1 MLDLDTREWLLT
13 NGLGSFASGTVSDV
27 RTRTYHGWLI
37 AATNPPSGRT
47 LLFSHLEAS
56 LEVLGSVVALGTN
69 FWGNGQIE
77 PRGYELLRCFDI
89 NPVPKWIWGQDN
101 WQLTRQLVMPYGL
114 VGTGDWGRSRG
125 ALSREQGENSSFL
138 HSSSCPMTPLA
149 SSLLTLS
156 AVTHGENPH
165 RLWRL
170 PLGEDRTASP
180 TQWLPNAHPQFC
192 HRILIQYRYQG
203 TDTAI
208 LRLRLLIAER
218 DFHHQQT
225 AGPEL
230 HFSQLLGQQ
239 QICLQAINSG
249 HFGIPWHLRWTQG
262 NYQPDAVW
270 YWHYGLPEETKRGL
284 CDKED
289 LYSPGYL
296 IVTLQP
302 GDVVTLEAQV
312 GFPDPL
318 LGVLTPKTFAEAVEA
333 EQKRLS
339 QIFGWAQ
346 RDRGAQ
352 KQENN
357 YQCPILNTQ
366 YLSNDASYY
375 PAGSPKDYN
384 KGNLRNALV
393 PQCPMTPFAS
403 PVKDAVHS
411 LLRPRSTSLLTRLTQ
426 WLPPAHSP
434 IWQQL
439 LKASDQFI
447 VYRASIAGP
456 TVIAGYH
463 WFNEWG
469 RDTLIA
475 LPGLA
480 LVPQRFDLAKGVLR
494 TFGHNCRHGLIPNV
508 FPDVDGE
515 PIYNSI
521 DAALWWIETLGLYLE
536 ATQDWEFLAEQF
548 PVVQQIYK
556 AFVGGTHFNIQVDA
570 TDGLVSWDARGVAL
584 TWMDVVIGVHPVTP
598 RYGKPVEIN
607 ALWYSVLCWL
617 SQWAERLS
625 QLEYGSPVRL
635 TKQAERYAQQAQHV
649 KTSLQKFWNP
659 QLGYLYDTIEPDD
672 RRNFQIRPNA
682 VLALSLHHCGFSEQQ
697 GCQVLDLATASLL
710 TPYGLRSLDPGD
722 PEYKG
727 KYEGNQ
733 EQRDRAYHQGTVWAW
748 LIGPYIRAWQRFYPQ
763 QSLPFDWQP
772 LLDHFLFDACL
783 GSISEIFDGDLPHTP
798 RGAIAQAWSVAE
810 VIRHIK

>member
-1 MLDLDTREWLLT
+1 MSDLDTREWLLT
-13 NGLGSFASGTVSDV
+13 NGLGSFASGTVSGV
-27 RTRTYHGWLI
+27 RTRTYHGWLF

-56 LEVLGSVVALGTN
+56 LEVLGNVVALGTN
-69 FWGNGQIE
+69 FWGNGKIE
-77 PRGYELLRCFDI
+77 RTGYDLLRSFDI
-89 NPVPKWIWGQDN
+89 NPVPKWNWGQDN
-101 WQLTRQLVMPYGL
+101 WQLTRQLLMPYGL
-114 VGTGDWGRSRG
+114 VRAGDEGQGSRG
-125 ALSREQGENSSFL
+125 AGEQGGRGAGEQGSRGEVAESF
-138 HSSSCPMTPLA
+138 SP
-149 SSLLTLS
+149 
-156 AVTHGENPH
+156 
-165 RLWRL
+165 L
-170 PLGEDRTASP
+170 PLI
-180 TQWLPNAHPQFC
+180 PNAQFC
-192 HRILIQYRYQG
+192 DRILIQYRYEG
-203 TDTAI
+203 SHTAI

-225 AGPEL
+225 ASQEL
-230 HFSQLLGQQ
+230 KFSQLLGQQ

-270 YWHYGLPEETKRGL
+270 YWDYGLSEETKRGL
-284 CDKED
+284 GDKED

-302 GDVVTLEAQV
+302 GDAVTLEARV
-312 GFPDPL
+312 GFPDSVS
-318 LGVLTPKTFAEAVEA
+318 GVLSPKTFAEAVEA
-333 EQKRLS
+333 EQERLS
-339 QIFGWAQ
+339 QIFGW
-346 RDRGAQ
+346 REGGRGAGSREQ
-352 KQENN
+352 GNN
-357 YQCPILNTQ
+357 YESQMPH
-366 YLSNDASYY
+366 A
-375 PAGSPKDYN
+375 P
-384 KGNLRNALV
+384 
-393 PQCPMTPFAS
+393 CPMSNAQYP
-403 PVKDAVHS
+403 
-411 LLRPRSTSLLTRLTQ
+411 LN
-426 WLPPAHSP
+426 
-434 IWQQL
+434 QQL

-463 WFNEWG
+463 WFNDWG
-469 RDTLIA
+469 RNTLIA

-494 TFGHNCRHGLIPNV
+494 TFGHYCRHGLIPNA
-508 FPDVDGE
+508 FPDVNGE

-548 PVVQQIYK
+548 PLVQQIYK
-556 AFVGGTHFNIQVDA
+556 AFVGGTHFNIQIDA
-570 TDGLVSWDARGVAL
+570 TDGLVSWDAPGVAL
-584 TWMDVVIGVHPVTP
+584 TWMDVVIGAHPVTP

-607 ALWYSVLCWL
+607 ALWYSALCWL

-625 QLEYGSPVRL
+625 QMEFGDSVRL
-635 TKQAERYAQQAQHV
+635 TKQAQRYAQQAQNV

-659 QLGYLYDTIEPDD
+659 HLGYLYDTIEPDD
-672 RRNFQIRPNA
+672 RRNFQVRPNA
-682 VLALSLHHCGFSEQQ
+682 ILALSLHHCAFSEQQ

-727 KYEGNQ
+727 RYEGNQ

-763 QSLPFDWQP
+763 RSLPFDWQP
-772 LLDHFLFDACL
+772 LLDHFQFDAAI

>member
-27 RTRTYHGWLI
+27 RTRTYHGWLF
-37 AATNPPSGRT
+37 AATNPPCDRT

-77 PRGYELLRCFDI
+77 PTSYELLRCFDI

-114 VGTGDWGRSRG
+114 VRAGDWKQRTQKEISNAPCLL
-125 ALSREQGENSSFL
+125 ALSEAEG
-138 HSSSCPMTPLA
+138 M
-149 SSLLTLS
+149 
-156 AVTHGENPH
+156 
-165 RLWRL
+165 
-170 PLGEDRTASP
+170 
-180 TQWLPNAHPQFC
+180 PNAPVQFC
-192 HRILIQYRYQG
+192 HRILIQYRYEG
-203 TDTAI
+203 SDTAI

-218 DFHHQQT
+218 NFHYQQT
-225 AGPEL
+225 ANPEL
-230 HFSQLLGQQ
+230 QFSQLLGQQ
-239 QICLQAINSG
+239 QVCMQAKNSG
-249 HFGIPWHLRWTQG
+249 NFGIPWHLRWTQG
-262 NYQPDAVW
+262 KYQTDAVW
-270 YWHYGLPEETKRGL
+270 YWNYRLPEETKRGL
-284 CDKED
+284 GDKED

-302 GDVVTLEAQV
+302 GDTVTLEARV
-312 GFPDPL
+312 GFPDSMA
-318 LGVLTPKTFAEAVEA
+318 GVLTSETFAEAVEA

-339 QIFGWAQ
+339 QIFGW
-346 RDRGAQ
+346 RGGGRGAGSREQ
-352 KQENN
+352 GEIPLLCTLPPASVPLPHA
-357 YQCPILNTQ
+357 QCPI
-366 YLSNDASYY
+366 
-375 PAGSPKDYN
+375 P
-384 KGNLRNALV
+384 NA
-393 PQCPMTPFAS
+393 Q
-403 PVKDAVHS
+403 
-411 LLRPRSTSLLTRLTQ
+411 ST
-426 WLPPAHSP
+426 

-447 VYRASIAGP
+447 AYRASIPGP
-456 TVIAGYH
+456 TVIAGYQ
-463 WFNEWG
+463 WFNDWG
-469 RDTLIA
+469 RNTLIA

-480 LVPQRFDLAKGVLR
+480 LIPQRFDLAKGVLR
-494 TFGHNCRHGLIPNV
+494 TFGYYCRHGLIPNV
-508 FPDVDGE
+508 FPDVNGE

-548 PVVQQIYK
+548 PLVQQIYK
-556 AFVGGTHFNIQVDA
+556 AFVGGTHFNIQIDA
-570 TDGLVSWDARGVAL
+570 TDGLLSWDAPGVAL
-584 TWMDVVIGVHPVTP
+584 TWMDVVIGAHPVTP

-607 ALWYSVLCWL
+607 ALWYSALCWL

-625 QLEYGSPVRL
+625 QLEYGEPVRL
-635 TKQAERYAQQAQHV
+635 TKQAHRYAQQAQRV

-659 QLGYLYDTIEPDD
+659 HLGYLYDTIEPDD

-682 VLALSLHHCGFSEQQ
+682 VLALSLHHCAFSEQQ
-697 GCQVLDLATASLL
+697 GCQILDLATVSLL

-727 KYEGNQ
+727 RYEGNQ

-763 QSLPFDWQP
+763 KSLPFDWQP
-772 LLDHFLFDACL
+772 LLDHFLFDAGL
-783 GSISEIFDGDLPHTP
+783 GSISEIFDGDPPHKP

>member
-1 MLDLDTREWLLT
+1 MSDLDTREWLLT
-13 NGLGSFASGTVSDV
+13 NGLGSFASGTISDV
-27 RTRTYHGWLI
+27 RTRTYHGWLF

-47 LLFSHLEAS
+47 LLLSHLEAS
-56 LEVLGSVVALGTN
+56 LEILGRVVALGTN
-69 FWGNGQIE
+69 VWGNGQIE
-77 PRGYELLRCFDI
+77 RTGYEQLRCFDI
-89 NPVPKWIWGQDN
+89 NPVPKWTWGQDN

-114 VGTGDWGRSRG
+114 VGTGGWG
-125 ALSREQGENSSFL
+125 AGEHTTL
-138 HSSSCPMTPLA
+138 GEATPTT
-149 SSLLTLS
+149 TLS
-156 AVTHGENPH
+156 NRGEVAESFSP
-165 RLWRL
+165 L
-170 PLGEDRTASP
+170 PLM
-180 TQWLPNAHPQFC
+180 PNAQFC
-192 HRILIQYRYQG
+192 HRILIQYRYEG
-203 TDTAI
+203 TETAI

-218 DFHHQQT
+218 DFHHQQI
-225 AGPEL
+225 ASQEL
-230 HFSQLLGQQ
+230 QFSQLLGEQQ
-239 QICLQAINSG
+239 VCLQAINSG
-249 HFGIPWHLRWTQG
+249 RFGIPWHLRWTQG

-270 YWHYGLPEETKRGL
+270 YWDYRLSEETKRGL
-284 CDKED
+284 GDKED
-289 LYSPGYL
+289 LHSPGYL

-302 GDVVTLEAQV
+302 GDTVTLEARV
-312 GFPDPL
+312 GFPDSVP
-318 LGVLTPKTFAEAVEA
+318 GVLTVKTFTEAVEA
-333 EQKRLS
+333 EQERLS
-339 QIFGWAQ
+339 QIFGW
-346 RDRGAQ
+346 REGDRGAGGQ
-352 KQENN
+352 GGRGAGEQGRSCSKFF
-357 YQCPILNTQ
+357 PSAPFP
-366 YLSNDASYY
+366 LSTSASY
-375 PAGSPKDYN
+375 AQFS
-384 KGNLRNALV
+384 
-393 PQCPMTPFAS
+393 
-403 PVKDAVHS
+403 
-411 LLRPRSTSLLTRLTQ
+411 
-426 WLPPAHSP
+426 

-439 LKASDQFI
+439 LKASDRFI

-463 WFNEWG
+463 WFNDWG

-494 TFGHNCRHGLIPNV
+494 TFGHYCRHGLIANA
-508 FPDVDGE
+508 FPDLNSE

-536 ATQDWEFLAEQF
+536 ATQDWDFLAEQF

-584 TWMDVVIGVHPVTP
+584 TWMDVIIGTHPVTP

-607 ALWYSVLCWL
+607 ALWYSALCWL

-625 QLEYGSPVRL
+625 QMEYGSPVRL
-635 TKQAERYAQQAQHV
+635 TKQAQRYANQAQHV

-682 VLALSLHHCGFSEQQ
+682 VLALSLHHCGFFEQQ
-697 GCQVLDLATASLL
+697 GCQILDLATTSLL

-722 PEYKG
+722 PEYQG
-727 KYEGNQ
+727 KYEGDQ
-733 EQRDRAYHQGTVWAW
+733 QQRDRAYHQGTVWTW

-772 LLDHFLFDACL
+772 LLDHFFFDACL
-783 GSISEIFDGDLPHTP
+783 GSISEIFDGDSPHTP

-810 VIRHIK
+810 VIRYIK

>member
-1 MLDLDTREWLLT
+1 MPDLDTREWLLT
-13 NGLGSFASGTVSDV
+13 NGLGSFASGTVSGV
-27 RTRTYHGWLI
+27 RTRTYHGWLF

-69 FWGNGQIE
+69 IWGNGQIE
-77 PRGYELLRCFDI
+77 RTGYELLRSFDI
-89 NPVPKWIWGQDN
+89 NPVPKWIWGLDN

-114 VGTGDWGRSRG
+114 VQTRDWG
-125 ALSREQGENSSFL
+125 QGGISNAP
-138 HSSSCPMTPLA
+138 CPTPHA
-149 SSLLTLS
+149 
-156 AVTHGENPH
+156 
-165 RLWRL
+165 
-170 PLGEDRTASP
+170 
-180 TQWLPNAHPQFC
+180 QFC
-192 HRILIQYRYQG
+192 HRILIHYRYEGSQ
-203 TDTAI
+203 TAI

-225 AGPEL
+225 ASPQL
-230 HFSQLLGQQ
+230 KFSQLLGQQ
-239 QICLQAINSG
+239 QVCLQAINSG
-249 HFGIPWHLRWTQG
+249 HFGIPWHLRWTRG

-270 YWHYGLPEETKRGL
+270 YWDYRLSEETKRGL
-284 CDKED
+284 GNKED
-289 LYSPGYL
+289 LHSPGYL

-302 GDVVTLEAQV
+302 GDAVTLEAGV
-312 GFPDPL
+312 GFPDSIA
-318 LGVLTPKTFAEAVEA
+318 GVLTPKTFAEAVEE
-333 EQKRLS
+333 EQDRLS
-339 QIFGWAQ
+339 QLFGWRQ
-346 RDRGAQ
+346 GGRGEKEQ
-352 KQENN
+352 GNN
-357 YQCPILNTQ
+357 DQ
-366 YLSNDASYY
+366 
-375 PAGSPKDYN
+375 SPMPN
-384 KGNLRNALV
+384 
-393 PQCPMTPFAS
+393 
-403 PVKDAVHS
+403 
-411 LLRPRSTSLLTRLTQ
+411 
-426 WLPPAHSP
+426 AHSP

-469 RDTLIA
+469 RSTLIA
-475 LPGLA
+475 LPGLT

-494 TFGHNCRHGLIPNV
+494 TFGHYCRHGLIPNA
-508 FPDVDGE
+508 FPDVNGE

-536 ATQDWEFLAEQF
+536 VTQDWDFLAEQF
-548 PVVQQIYK
+548 PLIQQIYK

-584 TWMDVVIGVHPVTP
+584 TWMDVVIGSHPVTP
-598 RYGKPVEIN
+598 RRGKAVEIN
-607 ALWYSVLCWL
+607 ALWYSALCWL
-617 SQWAERLS
+617 SKWAKRLS
-625 QLEYGSPVRL
+625 QLDYGEPVRL
-635 TKQAERYAQQAQHV
+635 TKQAQRYAQQAQHV

-672 RRNFQIRPNA
+672 RRNFQVRPNA
-682 VLALSLHHCGFSEQQ
+682 VLALSLHHCGFSVQQ
-697 GCQVLDLATASLL
+697 GCQILDLATASLL

-772 LLDHFLFDACL
+772 LLDHFLSDACL
-783 GSISEIFDGDLPHTP
+783 GSISEIFDGDSPHTP

>member
-1 MLDLDTREWLLT
+1 MPDLDTREWLLT
-13 NGLGSFASGTVSDV
+13 NGLGSFASGTVSGV
-27 RTRTYHGWLI
+27 RTRTYHGWLF

-56 LEVLGSVVALGTN
+56 LEVLGSVVSLGTN
-69 FWGNGQIE
+69 FWGKNQIE
-77 PRGYELLRCFDI
+77 RTGYELLRNFDI
-89 NPVPKWIWGQDN
+89 NPVPKWTWGQDN
-101 WQLTRQLVMPYGL
+101 WQLTRELVMPYGL
-114 VGTGDWGRSRG
+114 VGAGDWGLGTGDKGQGSRG
-125 ALSREQGENSSFL
+125 AGEQGSRGEVAESF
-138 HSSSCPMTPLA
+138 SP
-149 SSLLTLS
+149 
-156 AVTHGENPH
+156 
-165 RLWRL
+165 L
-170 PLGEDRTASP
+170 PLCPSAP
-180 TQWLPNAHPQFC
+180 LPLIPNAQFC
-192 HRILIQYRYQG
+192 HRILIRYRYEG
-203 TDTAI
+203 SHTAI

-225 AGPEL
+225 SSQEL
-230 HFSQLLGQQ
+230 KFSQLLGQQ
-239 QICLQAINSG
+239 QVCLQAINSG

-270 YWHYGLPEETKRGL
+270 YWDYGLSEETKRGL
-284 CDKED
+284 GDKED

-302 GDVVTLEAQV
+302 GDTVTLEAQV
-312 GFPDPL
+312 GFPDSVSGILAPE
-318 LGVLTPKTFAEAVEA
+318 TFAEAVEA
-333 EQKRLS
+333 EQERLS
-339 QIFGWAQ
+339 KIFGWSGAGEQ
-346 RDRGAQ
+346 GSRGAGEQ
-352 KQENN
+352 GSRGAGEQGSGGAGEQRGRGAEEQGHN
-357 YQCPILNTQ
+357 YESSISHAQFS
-366 YLSNDASYY
+366 LS
-375 PAGSPKDYN
+375 
-384 KGNLRNALV
+384 
-393 PQCPMTPFAS
+393 
-403 PVKDAVHS
+403 
-411 LLRPRSTSLLTRLTQ
+411 
-426 WLPPAHSP
+426 
-434 IWQQL
+434 QQL

-463 WFNEWG
+463 WFNDWG

-494 TFGHNCRHGLIPNV
+494 TFGHYCRHGLIPNA
-508 FPDVDGE
+508 FPDVNGE

-536 ATQDWEFLAEQF
+536 ATQDWDFLAEQF
-548 PVVQQIYK
+548 PIVQQIYK

-570 TDGLVSWDARGVAL
+570 TDGLVSWDTRGVAL
-584 TWMDVVIGVHPVTP
+584 TWMDVVIGSLPVTP
-598 RYGKPVEIN
+598 RHGKPVEIN
-607 ALWYSVLCWL
+607 ALWYSALCWL

-635 TKQAERYAQQAQHV
+635 TKQSQRYAQQAQLV
-649 KTSLQKFWNP
+649 KASLQKFWNS

-697 GCQVLDLATASLL
+697 GCQILDLATTSLL

-727 KYEGNQ
+727 RYEGNQ
-733 EQRDRAYHQGTVWAW
+733 EQRDRAYHQGTVWTW

-772 LLDHFLFDACL
+772 LLDHFRFDACL

-810 VIRHIK
+810 VIRHIKE

>member
-27 RTRTYHGWLI
+27 RTRTYHGWLF
-37 AATNPPSGRT
+37 AATNPPSDRT

-77 PRGYELLRCFDI
+77 PAGYELLRCFDI
-89 NPVPKWIWGQDN
+89 NPVPTWIWGQDN
-101 WQLTRQLVMPYGL
+101 WQLTRQLLMPYGL
-114 VGTGDWGRSRG
+114 VG
-125 ALSREQGENSSFL
+125 SREQGAGEAGEAGEVGETRGQGDKGTRDENLKQVFPLVPNSP
-138 HSSSCPMTPLA
+138 CPQV
-149 SSLLTLS
+149 LLPMPNLQC
-156 AVTHGENPH
+156 PI
-165 RLWRL
+165 
-170 PLGEDRTASP
+170 
-180 TQWLPNAHPQFC
+180 PNAPAEFC
-192 HRILIQYRYQG
+192 HRTLIQYRYNG
-203 TDTAI
+203 SDTAI

-225 AGPEL
+225 ASPGL
-230 HFSQLLGQQ
+230 QFSELLGQQ
-239 QICLQAINSG
+239 QVCLQAKNFG
-249 HFGIPWHLRWTQG
+249 NFGIPWHLRWTQG
-262 NYQPDAVW
+262 KYQPDAVW
-270 YWHYGLPEETKRGL
+270 YWNYRLPEETKRGL
-284 CDKED
+284 GDKED

-302 GDVVTLEAQV
+302 GDAVTLEARV
-312 GFPDPL
+312 GFPDSMA
-318 LGVLTPKTFAEAVEA
+318 GVLTSETFAEAVEA

-339 QIFGWAQ
+339 QIFGWSQGGGEAGEAGEAG
-346 RDRGAQ
+346 GAGGANQ
-352 KQENN
+352 FKIQ
-357 YQCPILNTQ
+357 
-366 YLSNDASYY
+366 NDALYET
-375 PAGSPKDYN
+375 
-384 KGNLRNALV
+384 LRERGLANAALTKFKIKELL
-393 PQCPMTPFAS
+393 PPLSQCPMPNA
-403 PVKDAVHS
+403 PCPMPHA
-411 LLRPRSTSLLTRLTQ
+411 Q
-426 WLPPAHSP
+426 SP

-447 VYRASIAGP
+447 AYRASIAGP

-463 WFNEWG
+463 WFNDWG
-469 RDTLIA
+469 RNTLIA

-494 TFGHNCRHGLIPNV
+494 TFGHYCRHGLIPNT
-508 FPDVDGE
+508 FPDANGE

-536 ATQDWEFLAEQF
+536 ATQDWKFLAEQF
-548 PVVQQIYK
+548 PIVQQIYK
-556 AFVGGTHFNIQVDA
+556 AFVGSTHFNIQIDA
-570 TDGLVSWDARGVAL
+570 TDGLVSWDIPGVAL
-584 TWMDVVIGVHPVTP
+584 TWMDVVIREHPVTP

-607 ALWYSVLCWL
+607 ALWYSALCWL

-625 QLEYGSPVRL
+625 QLEFGEPVRL
-635 TKQAERYAQQAQHV
+635 TKQAQRYAQQAQLV

-659 QLGYLYDTIEPDD
+659 HLGYLYDTIEPDD

-682 VLALSLHHCGFSEQQ
+682 VLALSLHHCAFSVQQ
-697 GCQVLDLATASLL
+697 GCQVVDLATVSLL

-727 KYEGNQ
+727 RYEGNQ

>member
-27 RTRTYHGWLI
+27 RTRTYHGWLF
-37 AATNPPSGRT
+37 AATKPPSERT

-56 LEVLGSVVALGTN
+56 LEVLGNVVALGTN

-77 PRGYELLRCFDI
+77 PTGYELLRCFDI

-101 WQLTRQLVMPYGL
+101 WQLTRQLVMPYGWE
-114 VGTGDWGRSRG
+114 G
-125 ALSREQGENSSFL
+125 SREKN
-138 HSSSCPMTPLA
+138 HSTDAINRGC
-149 SSLLTLS
+149 
-156 AVTHGENPH
+156 
-165 RLWRL
+165 
-170 PLGEDRTASP
+170 
-180 TQWLPNAHPQFC
+180 AHSRFC
-192 HRILIQYRYQG
+192 HRTLIQYRYEG
-203 TDTAI
+203 SDTAI

-218 DFHHQQT
+218 NFHHQQT
-225 AGPEL
+225 ANLGL
-230 HFSQLLGQQ
+230 QFSQLLGEQ
-239 QICLQAINSG
+239 QICLQAKNSKN
-249 HFGIPWHLRWTQG
+249 FGIPWHLRWTQG
-262 NYQPDAVW
+262 RYQTDAVW
-270 YWHYGLPEETKRGL
+270 YWNYGLPEETKRGL
-284 CDKED
+284 GNKED

-302 GDVVTLEAQV
+302 GDTVTLEARV
-312 GFPDPL
+312 GFPDSTA
-318 LGVLTPKTFAEAVEA
+318 GVLTGETFAEAVEA

-339 QIFGWAQ
+339 QIFGWSQ
-346 RDRGAQ
+346 GGAGDWGVGTG
-352 KQENN
+352 EEFS
-357 YQCPILNTQ
+357 NTQ
-366 YLSNDASYY
+366 YPIPN
-375 PAGSPKDYN
+375 PQSP
-384 KGNLRNALV
+384 L
-393 PQCPMTPFAS
+393 
-403 PVKDAVHS
+403 
-411 LLRPRSTSLLTRLTQ
+411 
-426 WLPPAHSP
+426 
-434 IWQQL
+434 WQQL

-447 VYRASIAGP
+447 VYRASIPGP

-463 WFNEWG
+463 WFNDWG

-480 LVPQRFDLAKGVLR
+480 LVPRRFDLAKGVLR
-494 TFGHNCRHGLIPNV
+494 TFGHNCRHGLIPNA
-508 FPDVDGE
+508 FLDVNGE
-515 PIYNSI
+515 PIYNTI

-548 PVVQQIYK
+548 PLVQQIYK
-556 AFVGGTHFNIQVDA
+556 AFVGGTHFNIQMDA
-570 TDGLVSWDARGVAL
+570 IDGLVSWDALGVAL
-584 TWMDVVIGVHPVTP
+584 TWMDVVIGAYPVTP

-607 ALWYSVLCWL
+607 ALWYSALCWL

-625 QLEYGSPVRL
+625 QLEFGEPVRL
-635 TKQAERYAQQAQHV
+635 TKQAQRYAQQAEHV

-682 VLALSLHHCGFSEQQ
+682 VLALSLQHCAFSEQQ
-697 GCQVLDLATASLL
+697 GCQVLDLATFSLL

-727 KYEGNQ
+727 RYEGNQ

-748 LIGPYIRAWQRFYPQ
+748 LIGPYIRAWQRFYPER
-763 QSLPFDWQP
+763 SLPFDWQP

-783 GSISEIFDGDLPHTP
+783 GSISEIFDGDAPHKP

>member
-1 MLDLDTREWLLT
+1 MSDLDTREWLLT
-13 NGLGSFASGTVSDV
+13 NGLGSFASGTVSGV
-27 RTRTYHGWLI
+27 RTRTYHGWLF
-37 AATNPPSGRT
+37 AATNPPSERT

-56 LEVLGSVVALGTN
+56 LEVLGSVVSLGTN
-69 FWGNGQIE
+69 FWGKNQIE
-77 PRGYELLRCFDI
+77 RTGYELLRNFDI
-89 NPVPKWIWGQDN
+89 TPVPKWTWGQDN
-101 WQLTRQLVMPYGL
+101 WQLTRELVMPYGL
-114 VGTGDWGRSRG
+114 VGAGDWGLG
-125 ALSREQGENSSFL
+125 KKQGSREQGAREKSFPL
-138 HSSSCPMTPLA
+138 CPPHPAPL
-149 SSLLTLS
+149 
-156 AVTHGENPH
+156 P
-165 RLWRL
+165 
-170 PLGEDRTASP
+170 
-180 TQWLPNAHPQFC
+180 LPNAQCPIPNSPAQFC
-192 HRILIQYRYQG
+192 HRILIRYRYEG
-203 TDTAI
+203 SHTAI

-225 AGPEL
+225 FSQEL
-230 HFSQLLGQQ
+230 KFSQLLGQQ
-239 QICLQAINSG
+239 QVCLQAINSG

-270 YWHYGLPEETKRGL
+270 YWDYGLSEETKRGL
-284 CDKED
+284 GDKED

-302 GDVVTLEAQV
+302 GDTVTLEARV
-312 GFPDPL
+312 GFPDSVS
-318 LGVLTPKTFAEAVEA
+318 GILTPETFAEAVEA
-333 EQKRLS
+333 EQERLS
-339 QIFGWAQ
+339 KIFGWSEGGIGGWGLGTGEEA
-346 RDRGAQ
+346 R
-352 KQENN
+352 E
-357 YQCPILNTQ
+357 L
-366 YLSNDASYY
+366 L
-375 PAGSPKDYN
+375 AGS
-384 KGNLRNALV
+384 KGEE
-393 PQCPMTPFAS
+393 FS
-403 PVKDAVHS
+403 P
-411 LLRPRSTSLLTRLTQ
+411 
-426 WLPPAHSP
+426 LPPAPRPSASFQSP
-434 IWQQL
+434 LSQQL

-463 WFNEWG
+463 WFNDWG

-494 TFGHNCRHGLIPNV
+494 TFGHYCRHGLIPNA
-508 FPDVDGE
+508 FPDVNGE

-521 DAALWWIETLGLYLE
+521 DAALWWIEILGLYLE
-536 ATQDWEFLAEQF
+536 ATQDWDFLAEQF
-548 PVVQQIYK
+548 PIVQQIHK

-570 TDGLVSWDARGVAL
+570 TDGLVSWDTRGVAL
-584 TWMDVVIGVHPVTP
+584 TWMDVVIGSLPVTP
-598 RYGKPVEIN
+598 RHGKPVEIN
-607 ALWYSVLCWL
+607 ALWYSALCWL

-635 TKQAERYAQQAQHV
+635 TKQSQRYAQQAQLV

-697 GCQVLDLATASLL
+697 GCQILDLATTSLL

-727 KYEGNQ
+727 RYEGNQ
-733 EQRDRAYHQGTVWAW
+733 EQRDRAYHQGTVWTW

-772 LLDHFLFDACL
+772 LLDHFRFDACL
-783 GSISEIFDGDLPHTP
+783 GSISEIFDGDSPHTP

-810 VIRHIK
+810 VIRHIQ

>member
-1 MLDLDTREWLLT
+1 MPDLDTREWLLT

-27 RTRTYHGWLI
+27 RTRTYHGWLF
-37 AATNPPSGRT
+37 AATNPPSGKT

-56 LEVLGSVVALGTN
+56 LEILGSVMALGTN
-69 FWGNGQIE
+69 VWGNGQIE
-77 PRGYELLRCFDI
+77 RTGYEQLRRFDI
-89 NPVPKWIWGQDN
+89 NPVPKWTWGQDN

-114 VGTGDWGRSRG
+114 VGTGGWGQG
-125 ALSREQGENSSFL
+125 GQGEQGGISNAPY
-138 HSSSCPMTPLA
+138 PMT
-149 SSLLTLS
+149 
-156 AVTHGENPH
+156 AVA
-165 RLWRL
+165 
-170 PLGEDRTASP
+170 PLGETPRPHCLPHAQCP
-180 TQWLPNAHPQFC
+180 MPNAPAQFC
-192 HRILIQYRYQG
+192 HRILIQYRYEG
-203 TDTAI
+203 TETAI

-225 AGPEL
+225 ASQEL
-230 HFSQLLGQQ
+230 QFSQLLGQQ
-239 QICLQAINSG
+239 QVCLQAINSG
-249 HFGIPWHLRWTQG
+249 RFGIPWHLRWTQG

-270 YWHYGLPEETKRGL
+270 YWDYGLSEETKRGL
-284 CDKED
+284 GDKED
-289 LYSPGYL
+289 LHSPGYL

-302 GDVVTLEAQV
+302 GDTVTLEARV
-312 GFPDPL
+312 GFPDSVPS
-318 LGVLTPKTFAEAVEA
+318 VLTLKTFVEAVEA
-333 EQKRLS
+333 EQERLS
-339 QIFGWAQ
+339 QIFGW
-346 RDRGAQ
+346 REGGRGAGEQ
-352 KQENN
+352 GSRGAGEQGSRGAGEQGSRGAEEQGRSCSKFF
-357 YQCPILNTQ
+357 P
-366 YLSNDASYY
+366 SASY
-375 PAGSPKDYN
+375 A
-384 KGNLRNALV
+384 
-393 PQCPMTPFAS
+393 QCPMPN
-403 PVKDAVHS
+403 
-411 LLRPRSTSLLTRLTQ
+411 
-426 WLPPAHSP
+426 AHSP

-463 WFNEWG
+463 WFNDWG

-494 TFGHNCRHGLIPNV
+494 TFGHYCRHGLIANA
-508 FPDVDGE
+508 FPDLNGE

-536 ATQDWEFLAEQF
+536 ATQDWDFLAEQF
-548 PVVQQIYK
+548 SVVQQIYK

-584 TWMDVVIGVHPVTP
+584 TWMDVVIGAHPVTP

-607 ALWYSVLCWL
+607 ALWYSALCWL

-625 QLEYGSPVRL
+625 QMEYGSPVRL
-635 TKQAERYAQQAQHV
+635 TKQAQRYANQAQHV

-697 GCQVLDLATASLL
+697 GCQILDLATTSLL

-733 EQRDRAYHQGTVWAW
+733 QQRDRAYHQGTVWTW

-772 LLDHFLFDACL
+772 LQDHFLFDACL
-783 GSISEIFDGDLPHTP
+783 GSISEIFDGDSPHTP

-810 VIRHIK
+810 VIRYIK